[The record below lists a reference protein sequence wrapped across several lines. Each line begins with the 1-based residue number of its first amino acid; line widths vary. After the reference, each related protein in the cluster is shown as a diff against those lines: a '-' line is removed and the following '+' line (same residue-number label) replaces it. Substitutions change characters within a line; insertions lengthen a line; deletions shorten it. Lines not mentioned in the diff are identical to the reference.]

1 MSMIAYSLVFLL
13 RYLRFVWPTWSIY
26 LAMGRGALWWVWSC
40 NVLTVSALV
49 PPLVGFGVLTTNL
62 VEGLMCLWEL
72 QDNTGRSPSLIRFSY
87 QRWPLKMYEDIE
99 VKGGM
104 WRHSH
109 WRLWQE
115 KTSHEDYG
123 ARRLRF
129 FVVLFLL
136 CWVIGTTVLLSGV
149 QENQSEWLKWCLTK
163 NLCLRVKTMRAN
175 LVQSRTSQLS
185 L

>member
-1 MSMIAYSLVFLL
+1 MH
-13 RYLRFVWPTWSIY
+13 
-26 LAMGRGALWWVWSC
+26 
-40 NVLTVSALV
+40 LV

-104 WRHSH
+104 WRNSH
-109 WRLWQE
+109 WRLWHE
-115 KTSHEDYG
+115 KTSREDYG
-123 ARRLRF
+123 AQRLSSF
-129 FVVLFLL
+129 IVLFLL

-163 NLCLRVKTMRAN
+163 ILCLRVKTMRAN
-175 LVQSRTSQLS
+175 LVQSWIKSALFVAQVKLPCVFEIWPLEHVS
-185 L
+185 VP